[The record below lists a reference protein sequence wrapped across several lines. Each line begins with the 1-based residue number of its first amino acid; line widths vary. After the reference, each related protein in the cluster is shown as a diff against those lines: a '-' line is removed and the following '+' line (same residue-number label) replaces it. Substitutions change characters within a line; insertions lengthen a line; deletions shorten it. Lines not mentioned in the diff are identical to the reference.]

1 MILPANA
8 SLILS
13 AVQQLIKLGG
23 RIDALL
29 AAKTAVQADLVLGLP
44 KLKLANLASQVA
56 LARKTLQAT
65 AGQQPDPF
73 GSDRPLLQ
81 QQVNQAQPDASFDA
95 LFAKYFPDAS
105 NGLLVNPDA
114 AYLAQLQENFP
125 GLNWKDPGVRLAA
138 FALASGTDD
147 QQVSYNARVALAVA
161 DTLFEFGAEH
171 TALFVRDDKLR
182 GIAQIVLQRFAAPEW
197 DKFTNWNPLLQTALK
212 SALNAALDVSE
223 KLPPENPWLAGVLDA
238 LIDSR
243 TAATQ
248 PDNFL
253 LGLVHG
259 DGFRSLLSHGLLV
272 ASDRLDDAQADNFR
286 LIAADMLKAA
296 APLIQDPANPNFRQF
311 FNDHWGDLLRAGL
324 SSVDQH
330 GDDLLQGA
338 NPLLRDAL
346 KAMVRQLAATPDAG
360 FLTSD
365 TLYLLADTAIGIVA
379 ENPGEIP
386 GLETKPWL
394 REFLASA
401 AQTAK
406 QLTAKKLFTPN
417 AAEALVLDAISVL
430 AKHPDLIIKQQGLPL
445 TLATD
450 VLTAVAQLKRLDARL
465 IGEATIRA
473 ALGAIGSDASLASGK
488 FGPAI
493 VAVTGKLA
501 ELVGQGKFTATQAA
515 EIATAAIEATAR
527 NPQLFA
533 ALPKDLASMI
543 VTTVQENVPDTP
555 AAPWAGRLL
564 VPLIR
569 EALLA
574 VARSGGPAAANQ
586 PVAKFKALLADV
598 LSGGLKLAATEL
610 GRSVDLDGIPP
621 VLGGLIVHALRGD
634 LKNFAPN
641 SADFATAFTSLA
653 LARTDHTSPRS

>member
-1 MILPANA
+1 
-8 SLILS
+8 
-13 AVQQLIKLGG
+13 
-23 RIDALL
+23 
-29 AAKTAVQADLVLGLP
+29 
-44 KLKLANLASQVA
+44 
-56 LARKTLQAT
+56 
-65 AGQQPDPF
+65 
-73 GSDRPLLQ
+73 
-81 QQVNQAQPDASFDA
+81 
-95 LFAKYFPDAS
+95 
-105 NGLLVNPDA
+105 
-114 AYLAQLQENFP
+114 
-125 GLNWKDPGVRLAA
+125 
-138 FALASGTDD
+138 
-147 QQVSYNARVALAVA
+147 
-161 DTLFEFGAEH
+161 
-171 TALFVRDDKLR
+171 
-182 GIAQIVLQRFAAPEW
+182 
-197 DKFTNWNPLLQTALK
+197 
-212 SALNAALDVSE
+212 
-223 KLPPENPWLAGVLDA
+223 
-238 LIDSR
+238 
-243 TAATQ
+243 
-248 PDNFL
+248 
-253 LGLVHG
+253 
-259 DGFRSLLSHGLLV
+259 
-272 ASDRLDDAQADNFR
+272 
-286 LIAADMLKAA
+286 
-296 APLIQDPANPNFRQF
+296 
-311 FNDHWGDLLRAGL
+311 
-324 SSVDQH
+324 
-330 GDDLLQGA
+330 
-338 NPLLRDAL
+338 
-346 KAMVRQLAATPDAG
+346 
-360 FLTSD
+360 
-365 TLYLLADTAIGIVA
+365 
-379 ENPGEIP
+379 
-386 GLETKPWL
+386 
-394 REFLASA
+394 
-401 AQTAK
+401 
-406 QLTAKKLFTPN
+406 
-417 AAEALVLDAISVL
+417 VL

-533 ALPKDLASMI
+533 ALQKDLASMI

-621 VLGGLIVHALRGD
+621 VLGGLIARALRGD
-634 LKNFAPN
+634 LKNFSPN